1 MAQLQLAVSLLP
13 TWIPFFYTA
22 ELRSQSR
29 RNGGRT
35 ARENRLIWTSK
46 IGVYS
51 GKQNRFRDHSAR
63 KKHTVLPLRLY
74 DNNTY

>member
-22 ELRSQSR
+22 ELRSQAR

-46 IGVYS
+46 NRRLFREA
-51 GKQNRFRDHSAR
+51 KQIPRPFRAQETHRTTLTAIR
-63 KKHTVLPLRLY
+63 
-74 DNNTY
+74 